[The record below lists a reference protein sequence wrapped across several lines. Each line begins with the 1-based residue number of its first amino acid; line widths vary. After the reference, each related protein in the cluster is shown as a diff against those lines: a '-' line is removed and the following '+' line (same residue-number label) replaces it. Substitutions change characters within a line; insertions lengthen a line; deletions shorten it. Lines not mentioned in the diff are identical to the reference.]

1 VVSKIWGYSD
11 HPIWGYNGYMEFLI
25 GLIVGS
31 IVAPLF
37 VSISAHIVTSKYDR
51 WQARKDFVDIE
62 PSKTPD
68 LSKINL
74 SNPEDINNGIN
85 STIQKILAM
94 RKK

>member
-1 VVSKIWGYSD
+1 
-11 HPIWGYNGYMEFLI
+11 MEFLI

-51 WQARKDFVDIE
+51 WQARKDFIDIE

-74 SNPEDINNGIN
+74 PNPEDINNGIN